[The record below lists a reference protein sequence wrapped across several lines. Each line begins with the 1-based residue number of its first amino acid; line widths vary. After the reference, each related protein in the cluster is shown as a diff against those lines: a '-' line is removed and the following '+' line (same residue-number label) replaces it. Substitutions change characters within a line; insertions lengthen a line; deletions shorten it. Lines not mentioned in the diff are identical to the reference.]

1 MSQWIIMT
9 AVLSGMFSFSETPLC
24 VLPDRWFVVFC
35 SSQDATWFDGVV
47 LKTFDRVCT
56 LPWWFCLIYLCWLL
70 SLVSCCVGGQSRKLE
85 GKPFVSGGAGGFV
98 SDLSYLE
105 LDNPAGNKE
114 RYSSWAESVT
124 SLPKVIKQKVFD
136 ALLEA
141 GCVCVWGGSSRVYL
155 CWENEITSRWLNRI
169 DCN

>member
-24 VLPDRWFVVFC
+24 VLPDRWCVVFC
-35 SSQDATWFDGVV
+35 SSQDATQFDGVV

-56 LPWWFCLIYLCWLL
+56 LPCWFCLIYLCWLL
-70 SLVSCCVGGQSRKLE
+70 SLVSSCVGGQSRKLK
-85 GKPFVSGGAGGFV
+85 GKPFVRGGGLGFV
-98 SDLSYLE
+98 SDLSFLE

-124 SLPKVIKQKVFD
+124 SLPQVIKQKVCD

-141 GCVCVWGGSSRVYL
+141 GGGGGGAVVFICVGKMRLHQG
-155 CWENEITSRWLNRI
+155 
-169 DCN
+169 D

>member
-35 SSQDATWFDGVV
+35 SSQDATRFDGVV

-56 LPWWFCLIYLCWLL
+56 LPCWFCLIYLCWLI

-98 SDLSYLE
+98 SKLSFLE

-124 SLPKVIKQKVFD
+124 SLPEVIKQKVFD

-141 GCVCVWGGSSRVYL
+141 GCVCVWGGSSHVYL

>member
-24 VLPDRWFVVFC
+24 VLPDRRFVVFC
-35 SSQDATWFDGVV
+35 SSQDATQFDGVV

-56 LPWWFCLIYLCWLL
+56 LPCWFCLIYLCWLL
-70 SLVSCCVGGQSRKLE
+70 SLVSSCVGGQSRKLK
-85 GKPFVSGGAGGFV
+85 GKPFVRGGGLGFV
-98 SDLSYLE
+98 SDLSFLE

-124 SLPKVIKQKVFD
+124 SLPQVIKQKVSV

-141 GCVCVWGGSSRVYL
+141 GGGGGGAVVFICVGKMRLHQG
-155 CWENEITSRWLNRI
+155 
-169 DCN
+169 D